1 MKHRIVIIASLLAVV
16 GCVPDLVRREPTTS
30 LPDRFVQTA
39 DTVTSADVDWRT
51 FYGDTLLAALI
62 DSALRNNKELNI
74 VAQEIAIAGN
84 EVDARGGDYLPFV
97 TLGAN
102 AGVEKSGRYTR
113 NGAVEEQLEV
123 RPGERFPEPLPT
135 YTIGAS
141 MSWEV
146 DIWRKLR
153 NAQDA
158 SSMRLLA
165 TIEGTRY
172 LVTQVVSEL
181 ASSYYEL
188 MALDNLLDAID
199 ANNALLR
206 RALLIVEQQKIA
218 AKATELAVRKFD
230 AEVQRNEGRRFD
242 VLQRIVET
250 ENRIN
255 VLLGRYP
262 QRVPRS
268 SQRFLATNPDT
279 VHAGV
284 PSRLLEHRTDVRR
297 AELEMKAADLDIDV
311 AKAEFYPSLNIMAGF
326 GYQAFNAR
334 YIVTSP
340 ESMIYNLAGELLMPV
355 INRAA
360 IKAAYFSAG
369 ARQVQAAYSYEQ
381 TVLTAYVEVANQL
394 SKRENLRN
402 RYERITRQVDALTTS
417 VDIANNLFLSA
428 RADYMEVLMTQRDAL
443 EAKMELIET
452 KLRQMQAHVDVYR
465 ALGGGWK

>member
-1 MKHRIVIIASLLAVV
+1 MTRHLLIMLTLLGVV
-16 GCVPDLVRREPTTS
+16 GCVPDILRKEPANNLPERYRNTS
-30 LPDRFVQTA
+30 
-39 DTVTSADVDWRT
+39 DTVTSADIDWRA
-51 FYGDTLLAALI
+51 FYADSFLVSLI

-74 VAQEIAIAGN
+74 VTQEIAIAGN
-84 EVDARGGDYLPFV
+84 EVSARGGEYLPFV
-97 TLGAN
+97 NLGA
-102 AGVEKSGRYTR
+102 GGGIEKSGRYTR
-113 NGAVEEQLEV
+113 NGAVEDQLEV
-123 RPGERFPEPLPT
+123 RPGERFPEPLPN
-135 YTIGAS
+135 YSIGAT
-141 MSWEV
+141 MTWEI

-158 SSMRLLA
+158 SSMRYLA

-172 LVTQVVSEL
+172 LVTQIVAEI

-218 AKATELAVRKFD
+218 AKATELAVKKFE
-230 AEVQRNEGRRFD
+230 AEVQRNEGRKFG
-242 VLQRIVET
+242 VQQRIVET
-250 ENRIN
+250 ENRLN
-255 VLLGRYP
+255 LLMGRYP
-262 QRVPRS
+262 QPVTRPS
-268 SQRFLATNPDT
+268 AGFLSTNPDT
-279 VHAGV
+279 VRTGV
-284 PSRLLEHRTDVRR
+284 PSTLLEHRTDVRR
-297 AELEMKAADLDIDV
+297 AELELKATNLDIDV
-311 AKAEFYPSLNIMAGF
+311 AKAEFYPKLSILAGF

-340 ESMIYNLAGELLMPV
+340 ESIVYNMAGELLMPV

-360 IKAAYFSAG
+360 IKSAYFTAG
-369 ARQVQAAYSYEQ
+369 ARQVQAAFGYEQ
-381 TVLTAYVEVANQL
+381 TLLTAYVEVANQL
-394 SKRENLRN
+394 SKRENLQSQFN
-402 RYERITRQVDALTTS
+402 RITRQVDALTTS

-443 EAKMELIET
+443 EARMELIET